1 MHRTAP
7 RLTRRSL
14 ALAAPFL
21 AVAQGA
27 VSQGAV
33 AQSAVA
39 QAPATPPQT
48 LGPFYPLD
56 WAGDVDGD
64 LVRVAGQDAR
74 AQGIVTHLRGQLRDT
89 TGVVIPGAGIE
100 IWQCDAMGRY
110 LHPRDRGP
118 RDAGFQGRG
127 RVITGADGG
136 FAFRTIRPVAYP
148 GRTPH
153 IHVAVVQQ
161 GGSRALVSQFY
172 VSGEASNE
180 RDGIFRALGGAAARE
195 AVLLHLRPADTIE
208 PGALLAV
215 RDIVLG

>member
-1 MHRTAP
+1 MTHTAP

-21 AVAQGA
+21 ALGQGA
-27 VSQGAV
+27 A
-33 AQSAVA
+33 A
-39 QAPATPPQT
+39 QAPPTPSQT

-56 WAGDVDGD
+56 WTGDVDGD
-64 LVRVAGQDAR
+64 LVRVTGQDAR
-74 AQGIVTHLRGQLRDT
+74 AQGVVTHLRGQVRD
-89 TGVVIPGAGIE
+89 GGGAVVPGAGIE
-100 IWQCDAMGRY
+100 IWQCDALGRY

-127 RVITGADGG
+127 RVITGADGS

-153 IHVAVVQQ
+153 IHVVVLRP

-172 VSGEASNE
+172 VSGEPANE
-180 RDGIFRALGGAAARE
+180 RDGLFRSLGDAASRE
-195 AVLLHLRPADTIE
+195 AVMLHLRPGDGIE

-215 RDIVLG
+215 RDIVIG